1 MSHWFSVSYT
11 VDMTLGICSCTV
23 GKDGSPC
30 KHQYVLWVANL
41 ADCINF
47 IPVSNPHERQKLA
60 WLAIGKTL
68 PVACYKPLRSSD
80 AGQTSQTDGSNGF
93 VTEASTS
100 METAQQG
107 PNCCTAEPIQSNDD
121 DEDDSIANAEQLLR
135 NSCEQIIQKLQSS
148 RDLNLAKG
156 VIRFAKRVTSLTA
169 ARSMHSNLASAL
181 FTFGSSEVKKTGN
194 GKKIRVQPNRKRKCG
209 SGSRQ
214 VVSKGR
220 PVQLQE
226 PTSKRKR
233 SHDLAKAV
241 QTNTKSSKK
250 SGSHTMKSKT
260 KHMQRKK

>member
-1 MSHWFSVSYT
+1 
-11 VDMTLGICSCTV
+11 MTLGICTCTV

-107 PNCCTAEPIQSNDD
+107 PNCSTAEPIQNNDD

-156 VIRFAKRVTSLTA
+156 VIRFAERVTSLTA
-169 ARSMHSNLASAL
+169 ASSMHSNLASAL
-181 FTFGSSEVKKTGN
+181 FSFGSSEVKKTGN
-194 GKKIRVQPNRKRKCG
+194 GKKIQVQPNRKRKCG

-226 PTSKRKR
+226 LTSKRKR
-233 SHDLAKAV
+233 THGLAKAV

>member
-1 MSHWFSVSYT
+1 MQTPV
-11 VDMTLGICSCTV
+11 CPV
-23 GKDGSPC
+23 GGKYSRLH
-30 KHQYVLWVANL
+30 KR
-41 ADCINF
+41 NF

-80 AGQTSQTDGSNGF
+80 AGQTSRTDGSNGF

-121 DEDDSIANAEQLLR
+121 DEDDSTANAEQLLR

-169 ARSMHSNLASAL
+169 ARSMHSNLTSAL
-181 FTFGSSEVKKTGN
+181 FTFGSSEVKKKT
-194 GKKIRVQPNRKRKCG
+194 
-209 SGSRQ
+209 
-214 VVSKGR
+214 
-220 PVQLQE
+220 E
-226 PTSKRKR
+226 MEKR
-233 SHDLAKAV
+233 SESSPTENESVVVEAV
-241 QTNTKSSKK
+241 GLYQKGDQYNFKNPPPRGSAAMTCLKQYKQTLKVVRSL
-250 SGSHTMKSKT
+250 GPIL
-260 KHMQRKK
+260 

>member
-1 MSHWFSVSYT
+1 
-11 VDMTLGICSCTV
+11 MTLGICSCTV

-47 IPVSNPHERQKLA
+47 IPVSNPHDRQKLA

-107 PNCCTAEPIQSNDD
+107 PSCCTAEPIQSNDD

-194 GKKIRVQPNRKRKCG
+194 GKKIRV
-209 SGSRQ
+209 
-214 VVSKGR
+214 
-220 PVQLQE
+220 
-226 PTSKRKR
+226 
-233 SHDLAKAV
+233 
-241 QTNTKSSKK
+241 
-250 SGSHTMKSKT
+250 
-260 KHMQRKK
+260 

>member
-1 MSHWFSVSYT
+1 
-11 VDMTLGICSCTV
+11 MTLGIRTCTV

-80 AGQTSQTDGSNGF
+80 AGQTSQIDGSNGF

-107 PNCCTAEPIQSNDD
+107 PNCSTAEPIQSNDD

-148 RDLNLAKG
+148 RDPNLAKG
-156 VIRFAKRVTSLTA
+156 VIRFAERVTSLTA
-169 ARSMHSNLASAL
+169 ARSMHFNLASAL
-181 FTFGSSEVKKTGN
+181 FSFGSSEVKK
-194 GKKIRVQPNRKRKCG
+194 P
-209 SGSRQ
+209 
-214 VVSKGR
+214 
-220 PVQLQE
+220 E
-226 PTSKRKR
+226 MEKR
-233 SHDLAKAV
+233 SESSPTENKSVVVEAV
-241 QTNTKSSKK
+241 RLYQKGDQYNYKNQPPRGSAPMTWLKQYKQTLKVVRSL
-250 SGSHTMKSKT
+250 GPIL
-260 KHMQRKK
+260 

>member
-1 MSHWFSVSYT
+1 MSHWFFVSYT
-11 VDMTLGICSCTV
+11 VDMTLGICTCTV
-23 GKDGSPC
+23 GKNGSPC

-107 PNCCTAEPIQSNDD
+107 PNCSTAEPIQSNDDEDEHSTEPIQSNDD

-169 ARSMHSNLASAL
+169 A
-181 FTFGSSEVKKTGN
+181 
-194 GKKIRVQPNRKRKCG
+194 
-209 SGSRQ
+209 
-214 VVSKGR
+214 
-220 PVQLQE
+220 
-226 PTSKRKR
+226 
-233 SHDLAKAV
+233 
-241 QTNTKSSKK
+241 
-250 SGSHTMKSKT
+250 
-260 KHMQRKK
+260 

>member
-1 MSHWFSVSYT
+1 
-11 VDMTLGICSCTV
+11 MTLGICSCTV
-23 GKDGSPC
+23 DKDGSPC
-30 KHQYVLWVANL
+30 KHQYVPWVANL

-135 NSCEQIIQKLQSS
+135 NSCEQIIQELQSS

-181 FTFGSSEVKKTGN
+181 FTFGFSEVKK
-194 GKKIRVQPNRKRKCG
+194 NRKW
-209 SGSRQ
+209 
-214 VVSKGR
+214 
-220 PVQLQE
+220 
-226 PTSKRKR
+226 
-233 SHDLAKAV
+233 
-241 QTNTKSSKK
+241 KK
-250 SGSHTMKSKT
+250 DPSPA
-260 KHMQRKK
+260 

>member
-1 MSHWFSVSYT
+1 MQTPV
-11 VDMTLGICSCTV
+11 CPV
-23 GKDGSPC
+23 GGKSSRLH
-30 KHQYVLWVANL
+30 KLHSSQ
-41 ADCINF
+41 
-47 IPVSNPHERQKLA
+47 RQKLA

-68 PVACYKPLRSSD
+68 FVACYKPLCSSD

-107 PNCCTAEPIQSNDD
+107 PNCSTAELIQSNDDEDEHSTEPIQSNDD

-181 FTFGSSEVKKTGN
+181 FSFGSSEVKKTGN

-233 SHDLAKAV
+233 THDLAKAV

>member
-1 MSHWFSVSYT
+1 MYI
-11 VDMTLGICSCTV
+11 LQIE
-23 GKDGSPC
+23 K
-30 KHQYVLWVANL
+30 
-41 ADCINF
+41 
-47 IPVSNPHERQKLA
+47 QKLA
-60 WLAIGKTL
+60 WLAIGKTI

-80 AGQTSQTDGSNGF
+80 AGQTSQTDGSNVF

-156 VIRFAKRVTSLTA
+156 VIRFA

-194 GKKIRVQPNRKRKCG
+194 GK
-209 SGSRQ
+209 
-214 VVSKGR
+214 
-220 PVQLQE
+220 
-226 PTSKRKR
+226 
-233 SHDLAKAV
+233 
-241 QTNTKSSKK
+241 
-250 SGSHTMKSKT
+250 
-260 KHMQRKK
+260 